1 MNICTYSPVKI
12 WDEKGIN
19 ARFSALFKQVCYLSS
34 KVSAGVYANNAA
46 ALSGGLK
53 QGDVYNTSAGD
64 LKIVI

>member
-46 ALSGGLK
+46 AISAGLPV
-53 QGDVYNTSAGD
+53 GAVYNDASGN
-64 LKIVI
+64 LKVVV

>member
-34 KVSAGVYANNAA
+34 KVSKGVYANNAA
-46 ALSGGLK
+46 ALSGGLNV
-53 QGDVYNTSAGD
+53 GDVYNDASGN
-64 LKIVI
+64 LKVVV